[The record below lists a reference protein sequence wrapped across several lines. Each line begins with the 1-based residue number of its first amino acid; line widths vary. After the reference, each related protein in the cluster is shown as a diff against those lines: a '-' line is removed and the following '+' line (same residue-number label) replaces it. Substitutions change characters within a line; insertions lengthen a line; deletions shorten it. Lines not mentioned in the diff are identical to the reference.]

1 MGFTLLSEVPPLEG
15 GTSFIQFP
23 PRLTEQ
29 PGEQR
34 HEDDADKGDTTACH
48 ELLHALGLRAGV
60 VVAVPFKQVDD
71 TPNCET
77 RTESDYES
85 LENTYCTVEKL
96 HDFFAGI
103 IFAQVKISR

>member
-1 MGFTLLSEVPPLEG
+1 MKG
-15 GTSFIQFP
+15 GTSLIQFL

-34 HEDDADKGDTTACH
+34 HEDDADEGDTTARH
-48 ELLHALGLRAGV
+48 KLFHALGFCARV
-60 VVAVPFKQVDD
+60 VVAISFQKVDD
-71 TPNCET
+71 TPNCEA

-103 IFAQVKISR
+103 IFVQVKISR

>member
-1 MGFTLLSEVPPLEG
+1 MLFVYIKTLFQLFGYVV
-15 GTSFIQFP
+15 
-23 PRLTEQ
+23 
-29 PGEQR
+29 
-34 HEDDADKGDTTACH
+34 
-48 ELLHALGLRAGV
+48 LHALGLRAGV

>member
-1 MGFTLLSEVPPLEG
+1 MEEPHGLNCWA
-15 GTSFIQFP
+15 
-23 PRLTEQ
+23 LTEQ
-29 PGEQR
+29 AGEQR
-34 HEDDADKGDTTACH
+34 HEDDTDKCNTSASH
-48 ELLHALGLRAGV
+48 KLLHALGLRAGV

-71 TPNCET
+71 TPNCEA

-96 HDFFAGI
+96 HNFFAGI